1 MGYPSKRIL
10 LLVPLGGVDYSLDAH
25 LIAGAVSDAFASTMG
40 LGLAPDRLE
49 HPRMKSTRALSFLAP
64 LCLLLGLIAIATVL
78 PGTATVPVFAEDAP
92 EDEEDPDLGDKEV
105 PFMIGFNARFLKTAS
120 LQSARAILVHETV
133 HVATF
138 GDDHGKKFWAQV
150 RRLRKAGERITIFGE
165 TH

>member
-1 MGYPSKRIL
+1 MRIEIWDMGP
-10 LLVPLGGVDYSLDAH
+10 
-25 LIAGAVSDAFASTMG
+25 
-40 LGLAPDRLE
+40 E
-49 HPRMKSTRALSFLAP
+49 HSARTFERM
-64 LCLLLGLIAIATVL
+64 
-78 PGTATVPVFAEDAP
+78 E
-92 EDEEDPDLGDKEV
+92 GDKEV

-138 GDDHGKKFWAQV
+138 GDDHGKQFWAQV